1 MMRNANLPLLQQKF
15 RLHPLIHTLL
25 EFNLAQYIVGCQGGG
40 VEAGSAALM
49 AGDVKTVADELGILM
64 LF

>member
-1 MMRNANLPLLQQKF
+1 MSNVNSPRSKQKF
-15 RLHPLIHTLL
+15 RLHPLIHTQL

-64 LF
+64 LL